1 MTIYATTEILRL
13 KPENIPASLKQQ
25 GGWLVWRK
33 EPNKK
38 NPDKLDKVP
47 YKVFAPSQRADKTN
61 PAHWSDFETAV
72 AAARNNPEGMAGIG
86 WVPQPGFVAIDLDDC
101 VDPETGEPNEYAK
114 DVMKRV
120 PSYTERTP
128 SGSGLRL
135 VVKDADGVVSTS
147 PKRRGKGEIMIAPN
161 FVTLTGHRLP
171 ESPEEVAEGSE
182 ALAAFYAELVGPKKE
197 PVLKEPAPVDQPVV
211 PTIEDEEILRIARR
225 ARNRAKFERLWNGD
239 ATGYDSPSE
248 ADMALAGIL
257 AFYVG
262 PQGHDQL
269 IRLLKR
275 SGLKREKHDRKDYME
290 RTTREAISRKKKF
303 YQPDSPE
310 ANLRRPATCTD
321 IGFARRLVATLDGR
335 ARYCLETREWLG
347 FGGKHFTVDEGAAI
361 NIHAQNVSDQI
372 WKELNDLPPDRRGN
386 ASKYA
391 RRFSS
396 SAGIHAAIKEARVGA
411 GVVVSPGEFDT
422 DPMLLNVDNGVLDLR
437 SRTLMPHSP
446 KYLIT
451 HLANVAFDPNATAP
465 LWGRFISEVMG
476 GDPEMIRF
484 LQQVSGISITGD
496 VSEQFLCVHYGSGR
510 NGKSSYLN
518 AMSDLLGSY
527 ATPGPANLLIAK
539 GQFGREPELLFDV
552 LKGKRLVTASESDEG
567 ARFSEATAKRLTGG
581 DRLLT
586 RGCFKDPKA
595 ALPTWHM
602 HIAVNHRPVVMGQDH
617 AIWRRVK
624 PIPWE
629 QTFEG
634 SRQDTGLARK
644 LANERSGILNWC
656 LEGLADWQANGLVAP
671 DKGKA
676 ALTRYRDDYDL
687 IGAWIGERCSI
698 GPECVAE
705 ATPLFEDFRKWCEAA
720 KEECG
725 TMTAFGLRMEARGY
739 KATRPSSGAFRN
751 KTIRTGISLLAKTA
765 TVEAGGEDVH
775 CA

>member
-13 KPENIPASLKQQ
+13 KPENIPASLKEQ
-25 GGWLVWRK
+25 GGFMVWKK

-47 YKVFAPSQRADKTN
+47 YKAFAPDQRASKN
-61 PAHWSDFETAV
+61 KPAHWSNFETAV
-72 AAARNNPEGMAGIG
+72 AAAGNDPGGMAGIG

-114 DVMKRV
+114 DVMKRI

-128 SGSGLRL
+128 SGAGLRII
-135 VVKDADGVVSTS
+135 VKDATGVVKTS
-147 PKRRGKGEIMIAPN
+147 PKRGRVEFMIAPN
-161 FVTLTGHRLP
+161 YVTLTGHRLP
-171 ESPEEVAEGSE
+171 DSPEEVVEGGE

-197 PVLKEPAPVDQPVV
+197 PVLKEPVPVV

-225 ARNRAKFERLWNGD
+225 ARNRAKFEKLWSGD
-239 ATGYDSPSE
+239 TSGYASASE
-248 ADMALAGIL
+248 ADMALACIL
-257 AFYVG
+257 ALYVG

-275 SGLKREKHDRKDYME
+275 SGLKREKHDREDYME
-290 RTTREAISRKKKF
+290 RTATKAIGRTKKF
-303 YQPDSPE
+303 YKPDSPE
-310 ANLRRPATCTD
+310 ANLRRPSTCTD
-321 IGFARRLVATLDGR
+321 VGFARRLVATLDGR

-347 FGGKHFTVDEGAAI
+347 YDGKHFVVDEGAAI

-372 WKELNDLPPDRRGN
+372 WKELKDLPPGRRGN

-451 HLANVAFDPNATAP
+451 HLANVTFDPSATAP
-465 LWGRFISEVMG
+465 TWGRFIYEVMG

-484 LQQVSGISITGD
+484 LQQVSGISITSD
-496 VSEQFLCVHYGSGR
+496 ISEQFLCVHYGSGR
-510 NGKSSYLN
+510 NGKSSFLN

-552 LKGKRLVTASESDEG
+552 LKGKRLVTASEADEG

-581 DRLLT
+581 DRLIT
-586 RGCFKDPKA
+586 RGCFKDPKKVF
-595 ALPTWHM
+595 PTWHM
-602 HIAVNHRPVVMGQDH
+602 HIMVNHRPCVVGQDH

-634 SRQDTGLARK
+634 SREDTGLSKK
-644 LANERSGILNWC
+644 LAKERSGILNWC
-656 LEGLADWQANGLVAP
+656 LEGLADWQSNGLITP
-671 DKGKA
+671 DKVKA
-676 ALTRYRDDYDL
+676 ALTRYREDFDVV
-687 IGAWIGERCSI
+687 GAWIAERCTV
-698 GPECVAE
+698 GPDCVAE
-705 ATPLFEDFRKWCEAA
+705 ATTLFEDFRKWCELA
-720 KEECG
+720 KEDCG
-725 TMTAFGLRMEARGY
+725 TLTSFGIKMEARGY
-739 KATRPSSGAFRN
+739 QSTRPSSGAFRN

-765 TVEAGGEDVH
+765 TVEAEGGNVQ